1 MFDFLGDETGL
12 SILFASCVLAL
23 FLVPILVATW
33 EKRLVWN
40 YLPVDRNDPESMS
53 GLTDF
58 AFVDRIGGELKDRKF
73 EYVAS
78 TRDAKGDR
86 YRTIFD
92 FYLSPDRRVLVIV
105 GGGTIFG
112 LAMSAMWV
120 FSRIADGR
128 CLLTVSDQTASELD
142 PTGITEEVLVPTTVA
157 HEILRRHRD
166 RLSLE
171 KGEILTYSGDP
182 LNDHLEYRFR
192 RFNALVARGHA
203 KFLDEAETRWK
214 YTFVGAAN
222 FSVRA
227 IFVGMRRT
235 VWPDATG

>member
-1 MFDFLGDETGL
+1 MLDFLGEDTGL
-12 SILFASCVLAL
+12 SILLSSLVLAL
-23 FLVPILVATW
+23 FLVPILVAMW

-40 YLPVDRNDPESMS
+40 YLPVDRNDPEAMR

-58 AFVDRIGGELKDRKF
+58 AFVDRVGGELKDRKF
-73 EYVAS
+73 EFVAS
-78 TRDAKGDR
+78 SRDAKGER
-86 YRTIFD
+86 YRTLYD
-92 FYLSPDRRVLVIV
+92 FYLSPDRQVLVIV

-112 LAMSAMWV
+112 LRLAAMWV

-128 CLLTVSDQTASELD
+128 CLLTVSDQNASELD
-142 PTGITEEVLVPTTVA
+142 PTGITEEVLAVTTGA
-157 HEILRRHRD
+157 HDILRRHRD
-166 RLSLE
+166 RLALE
-171 KGEILTYSGDP
+171 KGEILTYSNDP
-182 LNDHLEYRFR
+182 LNDQLEYRFR

-214 YTFVGAAN
+214 YTFVGAVN
-222 FSVRA
+222 FSVRG